1 MAKEFIIENAAVMV
15 VEDGTTIF
23 DMPKRD
29 VYYNWQK
36 LEKESKIIL
45 YDTNGV
51 NYNSANVF
59 QANLSECIYEGE
71 NFTKETFL
79 SFAHQNLGN
88 NEAGES
94 AALKT
99 GAYLIGWQ
107 DFADTATTITPIVQT
122 NINGG
127 EVKLT
132 NNNED
137 TLTDGTTTNNAE
149 TTAKGVND
157 MWSNQQIGVDEN
169 DDPTEQGTPIY
180 LNRLVF
186 GGTGIKKNDI
196 IEARIHVKTNAS
208 IIDQAFNVR
217 IDFFDDL
224 IAGNKVFSLRKELHV
239 ETLSAGIFREEMV
252 THDFFIGESILNGSA
267 EIILE
272 GTKSFEVEII
282 GWNLKIFRIAR

>member
-29 VYYNWQK
+29 VYYNWLK
-36 LEKESKIIL
+36 LEKESKIVL

-79 SFAHQNLGN
+79 SFAHENLGN

-99 GAYLIGWQ
+99 GEYLLGWQ
-107 DFADTATTITPIVQT
+107 DFADTATTITPIVQS
-122 NINGG
+122 NISGG
-127 EVKLT
+127 EVQLT
-132 NNNED
+132 NNNQD

-149 TTAKGVND
+149 TTIKGVND
-157 MWSNQQIGVDEN
+157 LWNNQTNTLIFN
-169 DDPTEQGTPIY
+169 
-180 LNRLVF
+180 N
-186 GGTGIKKNDI
+186 TGIKLNDVVDLRAEI
-196 IEARIHVKTNAS
+196 LVNAS
-208 IIDQAFNVR
+208 ILDCSFDLR
-217 IDFFDDL
+217 IDFYDQPNGL
-224 IAGNKVFSLRKELHV
+224 GNKVFDLTDQIHV
-239 ETLSAGIFREEMV
+239 ETLSAGVFRKKGGRIR
-252 THDFFIGESILNGSA
+252 FFIGQSILNGSGV
-267 EIILE
+267 IYLT
-272 GTKSFEVEII
+272 GTKSFQAEVI
-282 GWNLKIFRIAR
+282 GWNLDLKTIAR